1 MPESMN
7 PESEETAIELIDIL
21 RWEND
26 GGQIIQTARI
36 SSQSDSELMN
46 RKYKAILKRNDM
58 LTTPLIET
66 TKFAILA
73 SDVQIKRTM
82 QALELNNIHVIVTEN
97 GADAKKRLFEIIP
110 ADAEIFTSSSVTL
123 NALGITEEI
132 DESGHYNSVR
142 ARMALM
148 DRKTQNREM
157 QKLGATPDYMIGSV
171 HAVTETGHV
180 IVASKTGSQLA
191 GYAASAAHLIWVV
204 GTQKIVPTL
213 EDGMERIENYTL
225 PLESARARKAFGVGS
240 SVDKLLIVNK
250 EFMPGRTTMILVKE
264 NLGF

>member
-1 MPESMN
+1 
-7 PESEETAIELIDIL
+7 
-21 RWEND
+21 
-26 GGQIIQTARI
+26 
-36 SSQSDSELMN
+36 
-46 RKYKAILKRNDM
+46 M
-58 LTTPLIET
+58 LTIPLIET

-73 SDVQIKRTM
+73 SDAQVERTM
-82 QALELNNIHVIVTEN
+82 KALEINNIHAIVTEN

-123 NALGITEEI
+123 NVLGITEEI

-142 ARMALM
+142 AKIALM

-157 QKLGATPDYMIGSV
+157 QKLGSTPEYMIGSV

-180 IVASKTGSQLA
+180 IIASKTGSQLA

-213 EDGMERIENYTL
+213 EDGMERIEEYTL
-225 PLESARARKAFGVGS
+225 PLENARALNAYGVES
-240 SVDKLLIVNK
+240 SIDKLLIVNK
-250 EFMPGRTTMILVKE
+250 EFAPGRTTMILVKE